1 MMSDKEA
8 LLIIDY
14 TNDFVADDGTLTL
27 GKPAQACEPKILELA
42 NQFYAADQFVIL
54 PTDVHRKGD
63 QYHPETKLFP
73 PHNQRNTWGRELF
86 GELKP
91 WYQEHQKNENVW
103 LMDKTRYSSFVG
115 TDLDLRLRERNVKTL
130 HLVGVSSDICVLHTT
145 ISAYNLGYHVII
157 HENSVASFTDANQA
171 FALNHM
177 KTALGAE
184 IVK

>member
-1 MMSDKEA
+1 M
-8 LLIIDY
+8 
-14 TNDFVADDGTLTL
+14 
-27 GKPAQACEPKILELA
+27 
-42 NQFYAADQFVIL
+42 IL

-157 HENSVASFTDANQA
+157 HENAVASFTDANQA
-171 FALNHM
+171 FALNYM